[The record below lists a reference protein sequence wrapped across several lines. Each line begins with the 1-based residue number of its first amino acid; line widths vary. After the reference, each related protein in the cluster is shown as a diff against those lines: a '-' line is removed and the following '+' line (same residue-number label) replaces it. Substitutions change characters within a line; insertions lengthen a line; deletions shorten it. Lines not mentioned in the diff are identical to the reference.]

1 MTPIKNYEFT
11 HYYLDE
17 IINVY
22 EEHTIDEWL
31 YAFEQLF
38 GIMSLFHLNIDDM
51 DFNVAPDIAANAK
64 VLKLNLAENE
74 HVVIRAVRCFNRS
87 AEVVLNKSIELVQ
100 ASSKEKLQY
109 DDVSELIKTAWK
121 SLISFFDESLDLD
134 LDIFALCLFSNL
146 AKTLEKSVKIVADE
160 LSV

>member
-1 MTPIKNYEFT
+1 MIKNEEFT
-11 HYYLDE
+11 KNYLDK
-17 IINVY
+17 IIVAS
-22 EEHTIDEWL
+22 EKHTIDEWL
-31 YAFEQLF
+31 AAFKKLSET
-38 GIMSLFHLNIDDM
+38 MSELNL
-51 DFNVAPDIAANAK
+51 DIYNMNAES
-64 VLKLNLAENE
+64 LKLNLAENE